1 MSVEEASILRLLLQ
15 LLAKRV
21 IKYEEQTMKML
32 LVWLKAH
39 RAPTQ
44 LHEVFDADN
53 WEKAGT
59 LIWEAA
65 SRGDLTAAQIMT
77 TWRVVTDN
85 LRQIKA
91 DKKAAP
97 AAASAIAPQTDLP
110 RRNDSECRGRK
121 NCFHCQT

>member
-1 MSVEEASILRLLLQ
+1 MSVEEVSNLRLLLQ
-15 LLAKRV
+15 LLAKRG

-32 LVWLKAH
+32 LVWLKACGT
-39 RAPTQ
+39 PTQ
-44 LHEVFDADN
+44 LHEVFDVDN

-91 DKKAAP
+91 DKKAAA
-97 AAASAIAPQTDLP
+97 AAASAIAPRPPPKKRQ
-110 RRNDSECRGRK
+110 RA
-121 NCFHCQT
+121 

>member
-15 LLAKRV
+15 LLAKRG
-21 IKYEEQTMKML
+21 IKCEKRAMKML
-32 LVWLKAH
+32 LMWLKTH
-39 RAPTQ
+39 GAPTQ
-44 LHEVFDADN
+44 LHEVFDVDN

-65 SRGDLTAAQIMT
+65 PRGDLTVAQIMT

-91 DKKAAP
+91 DKKSCYWRECYSSP
-97 AAASAIAPQTDLP
+97 DPP
-110 RRNDSECRGRK
+110 RRNDSERRGRK